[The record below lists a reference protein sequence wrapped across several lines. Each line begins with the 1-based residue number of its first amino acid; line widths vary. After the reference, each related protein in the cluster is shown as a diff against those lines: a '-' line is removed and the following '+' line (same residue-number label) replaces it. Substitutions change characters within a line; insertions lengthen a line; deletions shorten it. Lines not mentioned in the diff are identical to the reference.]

1 MLDFLHKDGFLGT
14 AGNFAADMT
23 LVIMILGASIFTYG
37 AWGMIKHDDFNRHKM
52 IQTIGAVVNII
63 MVLWM
68 MVLPFRDFVV
78 ADKGGPR
85 LPIFYQITT
94 LHALFGTAGVLFG
107 WFVVL
112 RGHGLVPK
120 FLQFS
125 NWKLYMRIAYSL
137 YMIATILGVIVYI
150 IWFIVVPNPPVFK

>member
-1 MLDFLHKDGFLGT
+1 MTDLLHRDGFFGT

-23 LVIMILGASIFTYG
+23 LVIMLLGASIFTYG
-37 AWGMIKHDDFNRHKM
+37 AWVMIKHDDYNRHKM
-52 IQTIGAVVNII
+52 IQTVGAVVNLI

-85 LPIFYQITT
+85 IPIFYQVTA
-94 LHALFGTAGVLFG
+94 LHAIFGTVAVLFG

-112 RGHGLVPK
+112 RGHGLMIEPLR
-120 FLQFS
+120 FT
-125 NWKLYMRIAYSL
+125 NWKLFMRIAYGL
-137 YMIATILGVIVYI
+137 YMIATILGIIVYI
-150 IWFIVVPNPPVFK
+150 IWFVVVPNPPVF

>member
-1 MLDFLHKDGFLGT
+1 
-14 AGNFAADMT
+14 
-23 LVIMILGASIFTYG
+23 
-37 AWGMIKHDDFNRHKM
+37 
-52 IQTIGAVVNII
+52 
-63 MVLWM
+63 
-68 MVLPFRDFVV
+68 MVLPFRDFIV

-120 FLQFS
+120 ALQFS

-137 YMIATILGVIVYI
+137 YMIATILGVAVYG
-150 IWFIVVPNPPVFK
+150 IWAAWEWRLHGRPGNPAFARRVERTRRVQSHYDYHDFIRWVLRGADKVFGPMPSAPSGSWAGRASSSTRPR